1 MAREWKKKQ
10 REDAAAGVHRLKR
23 LSMNASAVQPL
34 WRNRHVDVTDRLVKK
49 KFMLQKKVA
58 ALVVEMDVILR
69 S

>member
-1 MAREWKKKQ
+1 M
-10 REDAAAGVHRLKR
+10 HRLKR

-49 KFMLQKKVA
+49 KFMLQKKAA

-69 S
+69 SWVPDVSPAMNSMKM